1 MSDKEIF
8 NEIVEKKAKE
18 VKVKKLKEKKPVEK
32 KKKKTAE
39 MTDERRAMLLENLK
53 RGREKSAETR
63 RKNKEA
69 KAILKKDKVDHIEKI
84 IKEDKAKQIKVNEVE
99 PIKVNEV
106 EPIKVNE
113 VEPIKVKEVIK
124 KIQPINT
131 SIFTPTKN
139 DNEYASLQ
147 DEINRLKEMINT
159 RLSPMVEL
167 PPIKVNM
174 IPKKEPEPVKQ
185 QEDNDVL
192 NSLRSYRKKMEAQPI
207 HNEVIKPDDY
217 NAYYNRLTRGEK
229 VRKSGKDLANS
240 WNEMKTNKD
249 IYTGSFK
256 FPSYD

>member
-84 IKEDKAKQIKVNEVE
+84 IKEDKAKQ
-99 PIKVNEV
+99 
-106 EPIKVNE
+106 IKVNE